1 VPKIEAA
8 IKEAVLRGA
17 RRQVRSVTGP
27 VRREVRRLRHLVAQL
42 RRDVSALRDVA
53 AQWQRVARA
62 TPWEPA
68 VTEAELREARLSP
81 RLVRKLRVRLGLS
94 QSALARLVGVSAAS
108 VVQWEQGRSKPAGS
122 HRKNLV
128 GLRKLGRRDIKRLLA
143 GMERERPL
151 RRPRRPRRV
160 KRRRAASRRR
170 RRS

>member
-1 VPKIEAA
+1 VAKIEAA

-53 AQWQRVARA
+53 TQWERMARA
-62 TPWEPA
+62 TPWQPA
-68 VTEAELREARLSP
+68 VTEVELREARLSP
-81 RLVRKLRVRLGLS
+81 GLVRKLRVRLGLS

-128 GLRKLGRRDIKRLLA
+128 GLRKLGRREVKRLLA
-143 GMERERPL
+143 GLEQDRP
-151 RRPRRPRRV
+151 PRRPRRV
-160 KRRRAASRRR
+160 KRRRRRASSRR
-170 RRS
+170 SSS

>member
-1 VPKIEAA
+1 VAKIEAA

-53 AQWQRVARA
+53 TQWQRAARA
-62 TPWEPA
+62 TPWQPA
-68 VTEAELREARLSP
+68 VTDSEMREARLSP

-108 VVQWEQGRSKPAGS
+108 VVQWEQGRSRPAGEN
-122 HRKNLV
+122 RKNLV
-128 GLRKLGRRDIKRLLA
+128 GLRKLGRRDVKRLLA
-143 GMERERPL
+143 GMEKSER
-151 RRPRRPRRV
+151 
-160 KRRRAASRRR
+160 RRRAPHRRQVKRSRRASRRR
-170 RRS
+170 P